1 MWRYAGVGY
10 FVFLVCVVNG
20 NKDYSGH
27 FHGYWCLTPLC
38 TGPLLMWA
46 IENNLSLMNMIFE
59 EFAIAL
65 DDGII
70 RGFLDQPE

>member
-1 MWRYAGVGY
+1 
-10 FVFLVCVVNG
+10 
-20 NKDYSGH
+20 
-27 FHGYWCLTPLC
+27 
-38 TGPLLMWA
+38 MWA

-70 RGFLDQPE
+70 RGFPDQPE